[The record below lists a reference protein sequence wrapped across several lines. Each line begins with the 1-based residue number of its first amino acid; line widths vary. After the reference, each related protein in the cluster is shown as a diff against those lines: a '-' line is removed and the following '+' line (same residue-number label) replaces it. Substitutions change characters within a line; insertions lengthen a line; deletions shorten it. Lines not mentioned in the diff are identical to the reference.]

1 MSSQNLDF
9 KKHTKTKNSYL
20 GTNMT
25 KDVKDLY
32 TEQHKTPLEF

>member
-9 KKHTKTKNSYL
+9 KKHTKTKNSSL

-32 TEQHKTPLEF
+32 TEQHKTPVEL